1 MLFDQAPARRT
12 ERARGAV
19 LSAGVHLA
27 LGLLAIGVARHQPA
41 RPAEEPRPLRPLAQ
55 MIWMPSDLPT
65 GGGGGGGGGGNQR
78 SQPPRGAE
86 AVGRDRLTVRPAPP
100 VDVAPT
106 PTPPLEPEHTLALS
120 AEPMASGLAPL
131 MGVLDPSGAADPES
145 TGVGAGPGTDGRDGG
160 PGSGPGRG
168 PGVGPGGGG
177 EQGEIGPPGNG
188 VSWPRLVR
196 DVKPAYTAE
205 AMRARITG
213 TVGLS
218 CVVDREGSVRD
229 CRLTRSLDRHHGLD
243 EEALRAARQWRFV
256 PARRLDE
263 PVPVRVTID
272 MAFSLR

>member
-1 MLFDQAPARRT
+1 MLFDQAPAGRT

-27 LGLLAIGVARHQPA
+27 LGLLAIGVARHSPA
-41 RPAEEPRPLRPLAQ
+41 RPADGPEPLRPLAQ
-55 MIWMPSDLPT
+55 MIWVPSNLPAA
-65 GGGGGGGGGGNQR
+65 GGGGGGGNQR
-78 SQPPRGAE
+78 PQPPRRAE
-86 AVGRDRLTVRPAPP
+86 AAGRDWLTVRPAPP
-100 VDVAPT
+100 VGVAPT
-106 PTPPLEPEHTLALS
+106 ATPPREPEHTLALS
-120 AEPMASGLAPL
+120 AEPMAAGLAPL
-131 MGVLDPSGAADPES
+131 AGVLDPSGAADPDS
-145 TGVGAGPGTDGRDGG
+145 TGGGAGPGTDGREGG

-168 PGVGPGGGG
+168 PGVGPGRGG
-177 EQGEIGPPGNG
+177 EQGDIGPPGNG

-213 TVGLS
+213 SVGLS
-218 CVVDREGSVRD
+218 CVVDRDGSVRD

>member
-1 MLFDQAPARRT
+1 MRSPRAAARVR
-12 ERARGAV
+12 
-19 LSAGVHLA
+19 
-27 LGLLAIGVARHQPA
+27 
-41 RPAEEPRPLRPLAQ
+41 
-55 MIWMPSDLPT
+55 DL
-65 GGGGGGGGGGNQR
+65 
-78 SQPPRGAE
+78 
-86 AVGRDRLTVRPAPP
+86 
-100 VDVAPT
+100 
-106 PTPPLEPEHTLALS
+106 
-120 AEPMASGLAPL
+120 
-131 MGVLDPSGAADPES
+131 
-145 TGVGAGPGTDGRDGG
+145 DGRESG

-168 PGVGPGGGG
+168 PGVGPGAGG

-213 TVGLS
+213 SVGLS
-218 CVVDREGSVRD
+218 CVVDRDGSVRD

-243 EEALRAARQWRFV
+243 DEALRAARQWRFV